1 MPDLNVLSYNIHKGF
16 NANNTAFLLHEIRDA
31 IRAQGA
37 ELVLLQEVIGEH
49 QKHENRLEQWPR
61 ASQFEFLADQIWPH
75 FAYGKNAIYQHGHH
89 GNAILSKYPFDS
101 WNNVNITRWRF
112 SQRGLLHGRILERI
126 HVICVHFGLLA
137 AERRYQL
144 RRLMHLIERGVPADA
159 PLIIAG
165 DFNDWTRQLD
175 RRLQRS
181 LGMQEVFQCL
191 LGANA
196 RTFPSKWPLLAM
208 DRIYFRGLRLLEGE
222 RLLGHPWRDLSD
234 HCALQASFR
243 LAD

>member
-1 MPDLNVLSYNIHKGF
+1 MLDLNVLSYNIHKGF
-16 NANNTAFLLHEIRDA
+16 NANNTAFLLHDIRDA
-31 IRAQGA
+31 IREQEA

-49 QKHENRLEQWPR
+49 HKHESRLEQWPR

-75 FAYGKNAIYQHGHH
+75 YAYGKNAIYQHGHH
-89 GNAILSKYPFDS
+89 GNAILSQYPFDS
-101 WNNVNITRWRF
+101 WNNINITRWRF

-126 HVICVHFGLLA
+126 HVVCVHFGLLA

-144 RRLMHLIERGVPADA
+144 RRLMHLIERSVPAGA

-165 DFNDWTRQLD
+165 DFNDWTGQLD

-181 LGMQEVFQCL
+181 LGLQEVFQCL
-191 LGANA
+191 QGANA

-208 DRIYFRGLRLLEGE
+208 DRIYFRGLNLLGGE
-222 RLLGHPWRDLSD
+222 RLRGHPWRDLSD
-234 HCALQASFR
+234 HCALRAGFR